1 MIGFFDNVLCFL
13 TFSNVYIGIKFHYFK
28 CLYILINAQPII
40 SLHLIN
46 TFQLLTEKYLF

>member
-1 MIGFFDNVLCFL
+1 MIGFFDYVLCFL
-13 TFSNVYIGIKFHYFK
+13 TFSNVYIGIK